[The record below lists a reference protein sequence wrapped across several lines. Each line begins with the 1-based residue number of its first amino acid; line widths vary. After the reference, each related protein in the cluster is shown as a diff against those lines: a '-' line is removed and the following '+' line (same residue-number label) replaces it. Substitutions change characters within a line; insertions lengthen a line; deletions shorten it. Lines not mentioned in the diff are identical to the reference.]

1 MDTLPEKA
9 EKKKKGGKGR
19 DTMFRAAYRNQAN
32 LIQIADNKANMIISV
47 SAIIISSIIAITGYG
62 AVSGNI
68 QTYGPQLTVPV
79 SLIVL
84 SSLASV
90 IFAVE
95 AARPKVRI
103 ASKEGGTKEKSSL
116 LFFGVIADHTQASYL
131 GAMDKMLDT
140 KGEVYE
146 HMTIDLHNQGLILT
160 RKYKLLGY
168 AYQSFIVGFV
178 LSVLVFLGFL
188 VMG

>member
-1 MDTLPEKA
+1 MDTFPEKA
-9 EKKKKGGKGR
+9 EKNKKGGKGR

-32 LIQIADNKANMIISV
+32 LIQIADNKANMIISI

-68 QTYGPQLTVPV
+68 QDYGLQLTVPV

-84 SSLASV
+84 SSLTSV
-90 IFAVE
+90 IFAVQ
-95 AARPKVRI
+95 AARPMVRH
-103 ASKEGGTKEKSSL
+103 ARQSGHEKSSL
-116 LFFGVIADHTQASYL
+116 LFFGVISGFSQESYL
-131 GAMDKMLDT
+131 GAMHKMLET

-168 AYQSFIVGFV
+168 AYQSFMAGFV
-178 LSVLVFLGFL
+178 LSVVVFLVFLVLG
-188 VMG
+188 

>member
-1 MDTLPEKA
+1 MDQIDQ
-9 EKKKKGGKGR
+9 KKQKKGGKGK

-32 LIQIADNKANMIISV
+32 LIQIADNKANMIISI

-68 QTYGPQLTVPV
+68 ETYGPQLTLPV
-79 SLIVL
+79 SLIIL
-84 SSLASV
+84 SSLTSV
-90 IFAVE
+90 ILAVE
-95 AARPKVRI
+95 AARPKVRH
-103 ASKEGGTKEKSSL
+103 AHHSMDTKEKSSL
-116 LFFGVIADHTQASYL
+116 LFFGVIASHSQASYL

-160 RKYKLLGY
+160 RKYKLLGF
-168 AYQSFIVGFV
+168 AYQSFMAGFV

-188 VMG
+188 VLG